1 MRVARPFCQHHVPAM
16 PYIRQVPIAEATG
29 FLKKQFDQALE
40 RAGRVWHI
48 VHIMSQNPRTMD
60 ASMKFYGAIMF
71 GPSPLTRWQRE
82 MLAVVTSKANDCFY

>member
-1 MRVARPFCQHHVPAM
+1 MPTYVGGM
-16 PYIRQVPIAEATG
+16 PYIEQVPVSEARG
-29 FLKKQFDQALE
+29 FLKKLFDEALE

-48 VHIMSQNPRTMD
+48 VHVMSQNPRAMD

-71 GPSPLTRWQRE
+71 GASPLTRWQRE

>member
-1 MRVARPFCQHHVPAM
+1 M
-16 PYIRQVPIAEATG
+16 PYIDQVSVPEATG
-29 FLKKQFDQALE
+29 LLKKLFDEALE

-48 VHIMSQNPRTMD
+48 VHVMSQNPRTMD

-71 GPSPLTRWQRE
+71 GSSPLSRWQRE